1 VKSVRGDEHDI
12 VEIYQRTIRPLYG
25 YVSRRVG
32 GNAALAEDLVQETW
46 MHALDTWPSRGMPDE
61 PLAWLIRVAHNT
73 LVSHFRR
80 VRPEAVDVAR
90 IDLEA
95 PAAAPDSAG
104 TAALVSWAL
113 SRMRRGQAELLE
125 AFYFDGKS
133 VREIAHER
141 SMSERGVE
149 GRLRRARIKLKK
161 VLDRAMRPLGETA
174 GTLAGR
180 KAGT

>member
-1 VKSVRGDEHDI
+1 MKHGDEREI
-12 VEIYQRTIRPLYG
+12 VEVYQRTIRPLYG

-46 MHALDTWPSRGMPDE
+46 MRALDTWPSRGMPDE

-80 VRPEAVDVAR
+80 IRPESVDIATV
-90 IDLEA
+90 DLEA
-95 PAAAPDSAG
+95 PNSVPESAG
-104 TAALVSWAL
+104 TAALVSWGL
-113 SRMRRGQAELLE
+113 SRIRRGQAELLE

-133 VREIAHER
+133 VREIARER
-141 SMSERGVE
+141 SMSERSVE
-149 GRLRRARIKLKK
+149 GRLRRARMKLRK
-161 VLDRAMRPLGETA
+161 VVDRAARSLGETA